1 MLERENI
8 MLKDKESLLGIII
21 GFIIGIIVGI
31 LCGLYMNRLAVYII
45 LFSIIGIWFG
55 FLLGRLK
62 SKGKHDNIVVVM
74 FLITGVITFYSLLIM
89 TFARIF
95 VGDIKTYEDE
105 SNYELYLS
113 DLIQNNDVHSLLYLF
128 PSTLKNGRVTEFKYM
143 EQDGLFDG
151 SYYYYL
157 VMNYDGDNY
166 DKEYKRIS
174 SLELNYGSTKK
185 TPIKDY
191 IKYDTFITIYD
202 NYNTFEYALFDK
214 ENNRIIYIFNQL
226 FNWNEIGLENKY
238 TLTEYNID
246 IKDTKQLGYNMYY
259 LYDKYGNGISYD
271 EYIKEK

>member
-1 MLERENI
+1 

-89 TFARIF
+89 TFAYIF

-105 SNYELYLS
+105 SNYEVYLS
-113 DLIQNNDVHSLLYLF
+113 DLIQNNDVHSLLYIF
-128 PSTLKNGRVTEFKYM
+128 PSTLKNGQVTEFKYM

-157 VMNYDGDNY
+157 VMNYDEDNY

-174 SLELNYGSTKK
+174 NLELNYGSTKK

-191 IKYDTFITIYD
+191 IKYDTFITIYN
-202 NYNTFEYALFDK
+202 NYNTYEYALFDK

-271 EYIKEK
+271 EYIKEKW